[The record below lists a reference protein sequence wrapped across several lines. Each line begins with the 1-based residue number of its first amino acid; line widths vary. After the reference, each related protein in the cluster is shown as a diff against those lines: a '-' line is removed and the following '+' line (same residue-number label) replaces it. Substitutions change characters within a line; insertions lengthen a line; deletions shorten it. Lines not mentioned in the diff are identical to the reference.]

1 MSSFDAALRVIVAA
15 RAIRIVQVEL
25 VGICWPIL
33 DIKAFPLT
41 DACSVDFPCAS
52 PPLVCAEPFIAKR
65 RTFEREPPFDFERDA
80 RGRIFQRNIIVQSD
94 CLTGWRLSS
103 KKRETKTMSR
113 KAKKSGAGVGVLV
126 MALLIAIVVAPKGSW
141 TIALVF
147 TLVCVSIS
155 ALTKKKQLPPT
166 TNSMSTSSAES
177 QSIGPA
183 EVMPKATLET
193 RPEHDEEFLT
203 VTLSSDSTGSSY
215 RIAPPSVESSPKVHW
230 INRGEAVD
238 IAGTT
243 ITGGMFFLGTPRRGE
258 GYQGLDACAVVPN
271 SNVAA
276 KGSESSVGPE
286 DYWLS
291 YNSFSAAH
299 RRTYIQWLA
308 SDRSDPQLHRGF
320 VQFYLHGLERRVLV
334 DGMQGRVEK
343 GEFDAIATEL
353 LRLKTVYS
361 NTLSTSA
368 VDNLLEF
375 ISVHS
380 VHPRRQYEQ
389 RPGPISN
396 TFEVPLSI
404 RVAFGQASVDK
415 APVPVEWALAWVLG
429 DGAVNKRTPVTRCA
443 REFRQ
448 LFERKYVEKYRDGM
462 RLPVNKTKL
471 RAPASTSFYALRE
484 IEYPD
489 YITSLPDLTA
499 VTGPRNK
506 LQELVYEC
514 TDALD
519 AYSRFLGRN
528 PDAEGTLESTLL
540 LPVELWQE
548 SARLELETLVTSVAS
563 STVVTTFGNL
573 FERFKAAGNLT
584 RDKLAT
590 LARVLGE
597 AGVAMEP
604 DVRISGRTPKNT
616 DFVALYTTPPSNS
629 TNLADETYLT
639 LALMVDMAASIAMA
653 DGAATEPEI
662 DLIYRQIESWSQ
674 MAPRQQDRLKARV
687 QVQIAQPP
695 TLASLKKRL
704 EPLSVDAKRS
714 LATLLIQTANA
725 DGVVSPAEVKLLEK
739 VYQMLGLD
747 PQQLYRDLHGNAVVG
762 SPSLSQAHTNA
773 PTLKLVSSQPTFT
786 LDSARIEALQKET
799 AKVSAMLAGVFA
811 DEESGAQ
818 LVSDHAAALAT
829 KSESFSL
836 LGMDDAHSAF
846 LRLLLTRPKWTRAEL
861 VDAASDLEMM
871 LDGAIEQVNEAALDH
886 WDEPLI
892 DGDDPIEIN
901 QELAQRLAA

>member
-1 MSSFDAALRVIVAA
+1 MSH
-15 RAIRIVQVEL
+15 
-25 VGICWPIL
+25 
-33 DIKAFPLT
+33 
-41 DACSVDFPCAS
+41 
-52 PPLVCAEPFIAKR
+52 
-65 RTFEREPPFDFERDA
+65 
-80 RGRIFQRNIIVQSD
+80 
-94 CLTGWRLSS
+94 
-103 KKRETKTMSR
+103 
-113 KAKKSGAGVGVLV
+113 KAKKSGAGVGVLIV
-126 MALLIAIVVAPKGSW
+126 ALLIAIVAAPKGNW
-141 TIALVF
+141 TIAFIFSLTCVI
-147 TLVCVSIS
+147 VSI
-155 ALTKKKQLPPT
+155 LTKKKPPPT
-166 TNSMSTSSAES
+166 ITKTTSPSSTEPQPTTSAEAVLKS
-177 QSIGPA
+177 APGTPSEQ
-183 EVMPKATLET
+183 
-193 RPEHDEEFLT
+193 DEEFLT
-203 VTLSSDSTGSSY
+203 ITLSSDSSKSSY
-215 RIAPPSVESSPKVHW
+215 RIAPPNFETSPKVRW
-230 INRGEAVD
+230 VNQGEAVD

-243 ITGGMFFLGTPRRGE
+243 ITGGMFFFGTPRRGE
-258 GYQGLDACAVVPN
+258 AYQGLDACAVVPN
-271 SNVAA
+271 SNVAE

-299 RRTYIQWLA
+299 RRTYVQWLA

-320 VQFYLHGLERRVLV
+320 VQFYLYGLERRVLV
-334 DGMQGRVEK
+334 DGMQGHIEK

-353 LRLKTVYS
+353 QRLKTVYS

-368 VDNLLEF
+368 IDNLLEF
-375 ISVHS
+375 ISVHL

-389 RPGPISN
+389 KPGPISN

-429 DGAVNKRTPVTRCA
+429 DGAVNKRTAVTRCA

-448 LFERKYVEKYRDGM
+448 LFERKYAEKYRDGM
-462 RLPVNKTKL
+462 RLPINKTKL
-471 RAPASTSFYALRE
+471 RAPGYTSFYALRE
-484 IEYPD
+484 IVYPD

-528 PDAEGTLESTLL
+528 PDAEGALESALL
-540 LPVELWQE
+540 LPVELWQD
-548 SARLELETLVTSVAS
+548 SARRELDTLVTTVAS
-563 STVVTTFGNL
+563 GTVVTTFGSL
-573 FERFKAAGNLT
+573 FERFKATGNLT
-584 RDKLAT
+584 RDKLSV

-616 DFVALYTTPPSNS
+616 DSVALYATPPSNS

-653 DGAATEPEI
+653 DGVATDPEI
-662 DLIYRQIESWSQ
+662 ALIYRQIESWSQ

-687 QVQIAQPP
+687 QVQIAQPS

-704 EPLSVDAKRS
+704 EPLSVDAKHS
-714 LATLLIQTANA
+714 LAALLVQTANA

-739 VYQMLGLD
+739 VYQALGLD
-747 PQQLYRDLHGNAVVG
+747 LQQLYGDLHGNAVVG
-762 SPSLSQAHTNA
+762 SPTSPQAHTNA
-773 PTLKLVSSQPTFT
+773 SPLKLVPSQPSFA
-786 LDSARIEALQKET
+786 LDPARIEALQKET
-799 AKVSAMLAGVFA
+799 AKVSAMLADVFA
-811 DEESGAQ
+811 DEEPGIQPVSEPAAT
-818 LVSDHAAALAT
+818 LVT
-829 KSESFSL
+829 KPESFSL
-836 LGMDDAHSAF
+836 LGMDDAHSAL

-861 VDAASDLEMM
+861 VDAASDLDMM

-892 DGDDPIEIN
+892 DGEDPIEIN